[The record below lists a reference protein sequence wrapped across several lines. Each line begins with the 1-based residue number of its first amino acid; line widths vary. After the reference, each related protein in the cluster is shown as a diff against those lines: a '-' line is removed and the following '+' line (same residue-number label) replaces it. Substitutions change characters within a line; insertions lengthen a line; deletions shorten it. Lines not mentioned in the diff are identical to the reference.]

1 MIYLSCSETNW
12 TRNLFPEAG
21 FGDIFN
27 LNGAAIVSYELWN
40 DHYVY
45 CLRGAKLLIGTWS
58 LPYQVNSHMLHVCIL
73 NSYI

>member
-1 MIYLSCSETNW
+1 MIYLSYSETNW

-40 DHYVY
+40 DRYVY
-45 CLRGAKLLIGTWS
+45 RLRGAKLLIDTRS
-58 LPYQVNSHMLHVCIL
+58 LPDQVNSHMLYVCIL
-73 NSYI
+73 NS

>member
-12 TRNLFPEAG
+12 TSNLFPEAG

-27 LNGAAIVSYELWN
+27 LNGAAMVSYELWN

-45 CLRGAKLLIGTWS
+45 RLRGAKLLMDRWS
-58 LPYQVNSHMLHVCIL
+58 ILYQVNSCTLCDCIL
-73 NSYI
+73 NS